1 MFIVCCRKCELK
13 VLHNVQSAFGQWI
26 TNYLHIDYTN
36 KDFFGRHQG
45 EDSIKSELRQIPVVQ
60 IMMMTVHLHTTEYS
74 ILNNNYSE
82 LMTNISTCTTFHYLF
97 LMSRNYRLEEQVYCI
112 FILFKSHDFIFQ
124 PCVHKKSV
132 NCRRISVVS
141 WDWLVVWTSVFFFKS
156 MKQVF
161 GTHIEFFWFFFI

>member
-60 IMMMTVHLHTTEYS
+60 IP
-74 ILNNNYSE
+74 IAQK
-82 LMTNISTCTTFHYLF
+82 ISWIQTRFMLFVKYKLLF
-97 LMSRNYRLEEQVYCI
+97 LYCKIYGFHRIQETLLLLTAQCTALRQTCLHEYLITFQQHNLVACFYLKIQFII
-112 FILFKSHDFIFQ
+112 FLLLHQSGTRSSMQLGIFLGYY
-124 PCVHKKSV
+124 
-132 NCRRISVVS
+132 N
-141 WDWLVVWTSVFFFKS
+141 
-156 MKQVF
+156 
-161 GTHIEFFWFFFI
+161 